1 MFSMIHLLEPSSLGL
16 FLVGRYYDYVIQSL
30 YYTVDPWIPPHPQHS
45 IKSACNFI
53 VSPPHA
59 LSPCQQLLVWSQFLL
74 KPGLLAVP
82 WVWVLFRQ
90 PQVAAVQSL
99 SCVWLFVA
107 PWTTAR
113 WASLSITVSW
123 SLLRLM
129 CIESVTPSN
138 QLILCY
144 PLLLLPSVFPSIG
157 PFPTSWLLA
166 SGGWISTGGSASSW
180 VLPMNIQGWFPLVLI
195 GLIALQS
202 KGLSRVFSKTTV
214 QKHQFFSAQ
223 PCGPALTSIHDSWK
237 NHSFDYRDLCQLFE
251 LWGKS

>member
-1 MFSMIHLLEPSSLGL
+1 MNIQDRFPLGL
-16 FLVGRYYDYVIQSL
+16 TGLINYIIYQDIWRQASFRFKQKKIHVVLDWSINLNKRYIIVLENLIQFSS
-30 YYTVDPWIPPHPQHS
+30 V
-45 IKSACNFI
+45 
-53 VSPPHA
+53 
-59 LSPCQQLLVWSQFLL
+59 QLLSRVLL
-74 KPGLLAVP
+74 FGT
-82 WVWVLFRQ
+82 
-90 PQVAAVQSL
+90 
-99 SCVWLFVA
+99 
-107 PWTTAR
+107 PWTAAHQ
-113 WASLSITVSW
+113 ASLSVTNSW
-123 SLLRLM
+123 SLFKLIS
-129 CIESVTPSN
+129 IESVMPSSH
-138 QLILCY
+138 LILCH